1 MKHTQPDICVTSSM
15 FNSRQEN
22 RLVQHTLESLGLSLR
37 YGDIHAVIS
46 NNPEALENLKR
57 N

>member
-46 NNPEALENLKR
+46 NNPEALKNLKG